1 MDHSS
6 SSTPRHSTVETTDG
20 AMLAVQE
27 GGPADGPPL
36 LLLSGQAN
44 SHDWWTGIRDH
55 FEGRFHTIT
64 FDYRGTG
71 ASRAVESPGWS
82 TTLFADDAAQVL
94 ESVGADYAHVYG
106 TSMGGR
112 VAQMLA
118 INHPAAVEQLV
129 LACTTPGGTLAVERD
144 NNVRRALAQKDS
156 HARIAALLDL
166 MYTPAWYAPGR
177 RSHLL
182 GDPDMSARAQ
192 LLHLK
197 VSGGHD
203 AVDRLCEIRSQ
214 TLILHG
220 SDDRMAPVVNAH
232 NLGDAIRESRVDI
245 TAGGR
250 HGFFDEF
257 ADAASAQVIEFLDHG
272 L

>member
-1 MDHSS
+1 M
-6 SSTPRHSTVETTDG
+6 RHSTVETTDG
-20 AMLAVQE
+20 AVLAVRE
-27 GGPADGPPL
+27 GGPADGPAL

-44 SHDWWTGIRDH
+44 SHDWWTGLRDH
-55 FEGRFHTIT
+55 FEQRFHTIT

-71 ASRAVESPGWS
+71 TTRAPESPDWS
-82 TTLFADDAAQVL
+82 TALFAADAAQVL

-118 INHPAAVEQLV
+118 INHPAVVDQLV

-144 NNVRRALAQKDS
+144 NSVRRALAQHDS
-156 HARIAALLDL
+156 HARTHALLDF
-166 MYTPAWYAPGR
+166 MYTPAWFATGR

-182 GDPDMSARAQ
+182 GDPDMSSRAQ

-203 AVDRLCEIRSQ
+203 AGDRLCEIRSQ

-220 SDDRMAPVVNAH
+220 SDDLMAPVVNAH
-232 NLGDAIRESRVDI
+232 SLGDAIRDSRVEV
-245 TAGGR
+245 TTGGR

-257 ADAASAQVIEFLDHG
+257 ADTVSAQVRQFLDDG